1 MVTAMASKPA
11 RTVIASLVLAASTL
25 VGIASYE
32 GYSDRAYTPIPG
44 DVDTIGFGSTGGV
57 KPGDTITPQRALVRL
72 LDDAGKSEKAV
83 KGCVTAPLYP
93 YEFSAF
99 VSLAYNIGDTAFCR
113 STLVKKA
120 NAEDYAGACQ
130 EILRWDRARGRQ
142 VPGLTKRRQAEYK
155 QCMGGLQDATLG
167 H

>member
-1 MVTAMASKPA
+1 MNKPS
-11 RTVIASLVLAASTL
+11 RTTIASLALAASTL

-32 GYSDRAYTPIPG
+32 GYSDRAIIPIPG
-44 DVDTIGFGSTGGV
+44 DVPTIGFGTTTGV
-57 KPGDTITPQRALVRL
+57 KPGDTITPQRALVHL

-93 YEFSAF
+93 YEFAAF
-99 VSLAYNIGDTAFCR
+99 VSLAYNIGGTAFCA

-120 NAEDYAGACQ
+120 NAEDYAGACK
-130 EILRWDRARGRQ
+130 EILRWDRAQGRQ
-142 VPGLTKRRQAEYK
+142 VRGLTIRRQAEYQ
-155 QCMGGLQDATLG
+155 QCMGGEINATLG